1 MEAVMV
7 AVGVVQ
13 RAEVA
18 VEGAFCVVDV
28 VGVTSASGRRTS
40 KQFAI
45 FSSSRKKTTRS
56 TGSRLSLPIRQNFPF
71 VCIFESDA
79 NSHFH
84 RFVLKVQD
92 GGQLANP
99 A

>member
-1 MEAVMV
+1 MV

-28 VGVTSASGRRTS
+28 AGVTSASGRRTS

-45 FSSSRKKTTRS
+45 LSSSRKKTMRS
-56 TGSRLSLPIRQNFPF
+56 TGSRPALTIRQNFPF
-71 VCIFESDA
+71 VRFFESEA

-84 RFVLKVQD
+84 HFV
-92 GGQLANP
+92 
-99 A
+99 